1 MCPLVPNINPVFTAF
16 GLIRQLKCL
25 LTLFLFH
32 SCLSNTLLDA
42 SKVQWTKC
50 TFIVYNAKCQ
60 VQSHTHCVADTLHLP
75 FSPGGKSSSNTLPAY
90 QSHSPLATP
99 DIRHNY
105 YSLAVKRGLIF
116 IPKLSTFIPVNDQQ
130 TSAIFIQATQ
140 EYP

>member
-1 MCPLVPNINPVFTAF
+1 MCPLVPNINPVLTAF

-25 LTLFLFH
+25 LALSLFH
-32 SCLSNTLLDA
+32 SCHSNTLLDA
-42 SKVQWTKC
+42 SK
-50 TFIVYNAKCQ
+50 
-60 VQSHTHCVADTLHLP
+60 SHTHCAADTLHLP

-99 DIRHNY
+99 DTRQDY
-105 YSLAVKRGLIF
+105 YSLAVIRGLIF